1 MSSPPNRTMRR
12 IPQQERGERRKAEI
26 LEAAAQLIGE
36 LGYEAATMTAI
47 AERAHTAIGTVYEYF
62 SNKETVAR
70 ALHSHYG
77 IEIEDRWVHLDKNA
91 TGLSV
96 KEMVDEMID
105 VIVSFMNERPAY
117 IPLLSAPIFF
127 KRDPVARIRLRERFA
142 GFFIAKNP
150 SLSREEAF
158 RVASILLQT
167 VKGLYALYADAKL
180 KDRAELIA
188 EYKQLLT
195 AYLQAR
201 LSRGHQ

>member
-12 IPQQERGERRKAEI
+12 VPQQERGERRRAEI

-36 LGYEAATMTAI
+36 LGYEAATMTAV

-62 SNKETVAR
+62 PNKEAVAK

-77 IEIEDRWVHLDKNA
+77 IEIEDRWVQLDKNA

-127 KRDPVARIRLRERFA
+127 KRDPAARIRLRERFA
-142 GFFIAKNP
+142 GFFIAKKP
-150 SLSREEAF
+150 SLSREAAF

-167 VKGLYALYADAKL
+167 VKGLYALYADAKP
-180 KDRAELIA
+180 RERTELVT

-195 AYLQAR
+195 AYLEAR
-201 LSRGHQ
+201 LSS